1 MSLRWTEEEAKRAGF
16 RKTTKGDWI
25 YERQVTVRVN
35 HPSSLPQS
43 KCDLRGEAKRPAKA
57 KKAPQ
62 ADSKGT
68 NSFTLEVISYSH
80 RHRDPDNLCPK
91 WYVDELVRAGILPDD
106 SSRFIRAITKSVVK
120 ITKEETEKTI
130 IRVYNAD
137 TI

>member
-16 RKTTKGDWI
+16 RKTAKGDWI

-35 HPSSLPQS
+35 NPSPLPQS
-43 KCDLRGEAKRPAKA
+43 ERNIRRETKRPTKAKA
-57 KKAPQ
+57 PVQ

-91 WYVDELVRAGILPDD
+91 WYIDEMVRAGILPDD

-120 ITKEETEKTI
+120 ITKEENEKTI
-130 IRVYNAD
+130 IRVYQC
-137 TI
+137 